1 MISKEI
7 IDSLTD
13 YASVKDK
20 INCRLI
26 NAEHNAEYL
35 SDKPHTM
42 MDDLAVTY
50 HVDLGETEQGH
61 ATTPVTNILMKQYGI
76 DTDELHDVAIR
87 NMDVLSPMSF
97 KTMSETM
104 AELMLPDMLSG
115 GMSREEATDM
125 VKGMFP
131 PELDRGMYV
140 LTNQSKHHGAAVIL
154 NPKTMDEITEKVG
167 KEYYIL
173 PSSIHEVLIVPKR
186 DGMELKDLEGM
197 VRDVNGTQ
205 VAPHERLSD
214 HVFAYDIKA
223 HELFRAD
230 KSTERAQEK
239 KPSISDAL
247 KTPLPDKGSRASK
260 VPVKG
265 DGAR

>member
-42 MDDLAVTY
+42 VDDLAVTY
-50 HVDLGETEQGH
+50 HIDLGETEQGH

-76 DTDELHDVAIR
+76 DTDELHGVAIR
-87 NMDVLSPMSF
+87 NMDTLSPASF
-97 KTMSETM
+97 KSMSETM
-104 AELMLPDMLSG
+104 AELIMPDMLSG
-115 GMSREEATDM
+115 GMSREEASEM
-125 VKGMFP
+125 VKTMFP
-131 PELDRGMYV
+131 PELDDGMYV
-140 LTNQSKHHGAAVIL
+140 LTNQRKHHGAAMML
-154 NPKTMDEITEKVG
+154 SQKTMDEITEKVG
-167 KEYYIL
+167 KEYFIL

-186 DGMELKDLEGM
+186 DGMELADLEGM

-214 HVFAYDIKA
+214 HVFAYDVKA
-223 HELFRAD
+223 HELIRAD
-230 KSTERAQEK
+230 KSMERTQDK

-260 VPVKG
+260 VPVAGG
-265 DGAR
+265 DAR